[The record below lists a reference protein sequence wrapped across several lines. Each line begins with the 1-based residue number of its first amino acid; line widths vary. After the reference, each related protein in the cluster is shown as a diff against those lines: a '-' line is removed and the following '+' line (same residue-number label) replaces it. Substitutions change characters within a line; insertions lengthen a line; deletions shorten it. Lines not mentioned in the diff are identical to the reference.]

1 MSSIW
6 ARKVTATAIALAAL
20 ALPACSHTVS
30 GTATTKL
37 NPLDAALDG
46 VTPADPVPTD
56 NPLEGFLPNGG
67 RIATEP
73 RPSRSQPLPAT
84 PDAAVKA
91 VVQFWRGKNMPLT
104 VRVLEAEAPLVC
116 DAQAHPNTPAMQCD
130 TTVLVDEAWVK
141 NTPLTS
147 IEFAMA
153 HEVGHHILREL
164 GWSGD
169 LESAPRMGTEMRS
182 ELASD
187 CLAGVY
193 ETSTGMSTADIE
205 TAVQGT
211 GVPFSQIRV
220 DAVHAGLNATDP
232 MQCIDRYAAG

>member
-1 MSSIW
+1 M
-6 ARKVTATAIALAAL
+6 AIAVAAL
-20 ALPACSHTVS
+20 ALPACSHTIS

-37 NPLDAALDG
+37 TPLDAVIDG
-46 VTPADPVPTD
+46 VTPADRVPAD
-56 NPLEGFLPNGG
+56 DPLEGFLPNGG

-73 RPSRSQPLPAT
+73 RPSRSQPLPTT

-104 VRVLEAEAPLVC
+104 VRVQEAEAPLVC
-116 DAQAHPNTPAMQCD
+116 DAQVHPNTPAMQCD
-130 TTVLVDEAWVK
+130 TVVLVDEAWVK

-169 LESAPRMGTEMRS
+169 LESAPRIGTEMRS

-193 ETSTGMSTADIE
+193 EKSTGMSTNDLDA
-205 TAVQGT
+205 AVRGT
-211 GVPFSQIRV
+211 GVPFSPVRME
-220 DAVHAGLNATDP
+220 AVHAGLDVTDP
-232 MQCIDRYAAG
+232 MQCIDRVAP